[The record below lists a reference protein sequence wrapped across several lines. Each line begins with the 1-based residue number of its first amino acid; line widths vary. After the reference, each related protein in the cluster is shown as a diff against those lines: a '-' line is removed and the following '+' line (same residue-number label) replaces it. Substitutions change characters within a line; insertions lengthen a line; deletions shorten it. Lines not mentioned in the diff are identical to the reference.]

1 MGKIG
6 VGGFVLND
14 RGEVLVIQERNAKHP
29 HWKLPGG
36 IADLGEDLA
45 ETAAREVKE
54 ETGVDA
60 EFVRVVSFR
69 HQHDTVFGRSDIY
82 FVVQMKAKSLD
93 IRMDGSELSE
103 CRWVTLP
110 QYIEFLSQPNGSN
123 MNRIIAQLIQTAIQ
137 DGSYLI
143 DEIDLPVSK
152 RSKGGKLY
160 AVFGT
165 EKETCQAAFPA
176 SNHDAKSKLFSV
188 QPAVNG
194 VGGLY

>member
-54 ETGVDA
+54 ETGIDA

-69 HQHDTVFGRSDIY
+69 HQHNTVFGRSDFY
-82 FVVQMKAKSLD
+82 FVVQMHARSLE
-93 IRMDGSELSE
+93 INMDVSELSE
-103 CRWVTLP
+103 CRWMAL
-110 QYIEFLSQPNGSN
+110 QEYIDCL
-123 MNRIIAQLIQTAIQ
+123 
-137 DGSYLI
+137 
-143 DEIDLPVSK
+143 
-152 RSKGGKLY
+152 
-160 AVFGT
+160 
-165 EKETCQAAFPA
+165 
-176 SNHDAKSKLFSV
+176 
-188 QPAVNG
+188 
-194 VGGLY
+194 